1 MSQLKVN
8 SIIPVAGVPTGGGG
22 GIIQTVQTIKTDTAS
37 FTIPTQGVYD
47 YTGFSASITPTSST
61 SKILVSIMLND
72 GISSSI
78 SMAFILRCNGSD
90 VLVGDQDGSNRP
102 RVTASYHNEQ
112 PDFSVTKSLTVLHSP
127 NSTSQ
132 QTYNL
137 RWRHNSS
144 STRTHYINRSNDD
157 NNASG
162 NGMGPRAIS
171 TILLQEVSA

>member
-137 RWRHNSS
+137 AFRTNSS
-144 STRTHYINRSNDD
+144 SNRTHYINRSDGSSD
-157 NNASG
+157 NYTNFRG
-162 NGMGPRAIS
+162 VS
-171 TILLQEVSA
+171 TIILQEVSA

>member
-1 MSQLKVN
+1 MSQIKVN

-137 RWRHNSS
+137 AFRTNSS
-144 STRTHYINRSNDD
+144 SNRTHYINRSDGSSD
-157 NNASG
+157 NYTNFRG
-162 NGMGPRAIS
+162 VS
-171 TILLQEVSA
+171 TIILQEVSA

>member
-1 MSQLKVN
+1 MSQIKVN

-78 SMAFILRCNGSD
+78 SMAFTLRCNGSD
-90 VLVGDQDGSNRP
+90 VMVGDQDGSNRP
-102 RVTASYHNEQ
+102 RVTFSYHNEQ

-137 RWRHNSS
+137 AFRTNSS
-144 STRTHYINRSNDD
+144 SNRTHYINRSDGSSD
-157 NNASG
+157 NYTNFRG
-162 NGMGPRAIS
+162 IS
-171 TILLQEVSA
+171 TIVLQEVTA

>member
-47 YTGFSASITPTSST
+47 FTNFSASITPTSST

-137 RWRHNSS
+137 AFRTNSS
-144 STRTHYINRSNDD
+144 SNRTHYINRSDGSSD
-157 NNASG
+157 NYTNFRG
-162 NGMGPRAIS
+162 VS
-171 TILLQEVSA
+171 TIILQEVSA